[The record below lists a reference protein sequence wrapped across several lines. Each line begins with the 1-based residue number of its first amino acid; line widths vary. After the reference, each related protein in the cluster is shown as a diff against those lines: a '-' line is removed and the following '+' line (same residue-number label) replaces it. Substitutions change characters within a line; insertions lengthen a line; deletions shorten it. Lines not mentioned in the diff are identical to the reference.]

1 MRVDSVLIDAPTS
14 VKQILLALDNR
25 LTAGENL
32 SPEGVEGQVLTSNGP
47 NVAPS
52 YKSLEDAVNT
62 ILRGHGLIP

>member
-1 MRVDSVLIDAPTS
+1 MRVDAVLIDAPTS

-32 SPEGVEGQVLTSNGP
+32 SPEGTSGYVLTSNGP

-52 YKSLEDAVNT
+52 YQDLELAVET
-62 ILRGHGLIP
+62 VLRKHGLIP